1 MDNEQDIIEEI
12 IAGNTKQFGILVK
25 KYQNPV
31 YKVILK
37 ITGNNEDALELTQD
51 VFVKIFE
58 SLNQYKPEYKFFSWI
73 YRISINSALLFEKRK
88 KRFISS
94 DGLKEK
100 LKTMPVEV
108 EVIEERDIILNNYIH
123 GLKDYYKTVVL
134 LKYYSDLSYS
144 EISEV
149 LGIPEKTVKSRLY
162 DARVILKDKLLEN
175 KYFKNEYLT

>member
-1 MDNEQDIIEEI
+1 MENELKIIEEI
-12 IAGNTKQFGILVK
+12 IAGNTKQFRILVE

-37 ITGNNEDALELTQD
+37 ITGNNEDALEITQD
-51 VFVKIFE
+51 VFVKVFE

-73 YRISINSALLFEKRK
+73 YRISINRALLFEKRK
-88 KRFISS
+88 KKFISTE
-94 DGLKEK
+94 GFKEK
-100 LKTMPVEV
+100 LKIMPFEAVDL
-108 EVIEERDIILNNYIH
+108 EERDKLLNNYIQ